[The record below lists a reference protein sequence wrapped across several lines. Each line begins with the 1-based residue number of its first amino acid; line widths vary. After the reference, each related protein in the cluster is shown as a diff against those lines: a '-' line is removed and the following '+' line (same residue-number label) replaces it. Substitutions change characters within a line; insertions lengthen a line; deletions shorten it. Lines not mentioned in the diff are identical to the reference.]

1 VVDVAVIRDDFRE
14 QPPHSLDGPLGS
26 ETLIPCRPPRGRPEP
41 RVRWTKDGDP
51 VQSSSRITVEES
63 GTLRIEDTRRAD
75 TGVYVCVANNVAGEK
90 ESIPCQLTVKG
101 KLSTNDDV
109 DTHTRLAA
117 LFPGLPGWAST
128 RKVKPIWILLKQET
142 VSGSGISWAVC
153 KSAPRFRQI
162 TMPEPHHS
170 VFLQAG
176 CPSCCP
182 TNSVKEMKVKN
193 DDVDNDAV
201 IFCFIKI
208 PSAFSAL
215 MLLVGRQEGHPACT
229 VKD

>member
-1 VVDVAVIRDDFRE
+1 
-14 QPPHSLDGPLGS
+14 
-26 ETLIPCRPPRGRPEP
+26 
-41 RVRWTKDGDP
+41 
-51 VQSSSRITVEES
+51 VEES

-75 TGVYVCVANNVAGEK
+75 TGVYVCVSSNVAGEK

-109 DTHTRLAA
+109 DTHTRLTA
-117 LFPGLPGWAST
+117 LFPGLPGLAST

-162 TMPEPHHS
+162 TMPAPHHS
-170 VFLQAG
+170 VFLQAA

-215 MLLVGRQEGHPACT
+215 MLLVGQQEGHPACT